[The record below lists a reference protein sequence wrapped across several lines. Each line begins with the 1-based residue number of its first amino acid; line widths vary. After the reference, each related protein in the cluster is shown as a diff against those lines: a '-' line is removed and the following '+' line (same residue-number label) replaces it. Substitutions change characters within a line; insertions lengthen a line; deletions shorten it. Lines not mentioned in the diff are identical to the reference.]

1 MWVKDPFETPP
12 RIRDNFQHEMN
23 ESILECSINAT
34 MLSKKKKEIIFFY
47 VATIQKQRVIAIIMN
62 SHTIHRNNDGNRIHA
77 KQIDVEAETNE

>member
-1 MWVKDPFETPP
+1 MQHK
-12 RIRDNFQHEMN
+12 RDDA
-23 ESILECSINAT
+23 I
-34 MLSKKKKEIIFFY
+34 KKKERNYFIFN